1 MSGGGGSRLF
11 SPYALGGLTLENRIV
26 IAPMCQYSA
35 TEGTPGDWH
44 MMHLGQLA
52 ISGAGLLILEATAVT
67 PEGRITPGDL
77 GLYDDANEAGL
88 EHILTAIRG
97 FAPSMRI
104 GMQVAHA
111 GRKASCQAP
120 WAGGRQ
126 IPASRP
132 DGWRCVAPSPL
143 GFAPTDETPDVLDE
157 VGIAAIVEAFAATAR
172 RAARLG
178 LELLEIHAAHGYLLH
193 QFLSPLANTR
203 TDRYGGSRENRMR
216 FPLAVY
222 DAVRAAFPAERPVGV
237 RVSATDWVEA
247 GWDLDETVA
256 FAKVLQARGC
266 AYIHVST
273 GGLSPEQKIPV
284 GPKYQVPFAARI
296 RAETAMPTMT
306 VGLITDPHE
315 AEAIVAGG
323 EADLVSLARGM
334 LYDPRWPWHAAAA
347 LGARVHAPSQYLRS
361 QPHGLRDLFEPA

>member
-1 MSGGGGSRLF
+1 MSGAGGPHLF
-11 SPYALGGLTLENRIV
+11 SPYRLGGLTLENRIV

-35 TEGTPGDWH
+35 TDGTPGEWH
-44 MMHLGQLA
+44 LMHLGQLA
-52 ISGAGLLILEATAVT
+52 ISGAALLILEATAVT

-88 EHILTAIRG
+88 ERILKAIRG
-97 FAPSMRI
+97 FAPGIRI
-104 GMQVAHA
+104 GMQISHA
-111 GRKASCQAP
+111 GRKASCRAP
-120 WAGGRQ
+120 WDGGAQ
-126 IPASRP
+126 IPSSRP
-132 DGWRCVAPSPL
+132 EGWRPVAPSAL
-143 GFAPTDETPDVLDE
+143 GFAPTDEAPEMLDE
-157 VGIAAIVEAFAATAR
+157 AGIEAIIEAFVRTAR

-178 LELLEIHAAHGYLLH
+178 IDLLEVHAAHGYLMH
-193 QFLSPLANTR
+193 EFLSPLANTR
-203 TDRYGGSRENRMR
+203 TDRYGGSLENRMR
-216 FPLAVY
+216 LPLAVY

-237 RVSATDWVEA
+237 RVSATDWVPG

-256 FAKVLQARGC
+256 FANALQARGC
-266 AYIHVST
+266 AFIHVST

-334 LYDPRWPWHAAAA
+334 LYDPRWPWHAAAV
-347 LGARVHAPSQYLRS
+347 LGGRVRAPNQYLRS
-361 QPHGLRDLFEPA
+361 QPRGLADLFATG

>member
-1 MSGGGGSRLF
+1 MTGGGTTSHLF
-11 SPYALGGLTLENRIV
+11 SPYRLGDLAVENRIV
-26 IAPMCQYSA
+26 VAPMCQYSA
-35 TEGTPGDWH
+35 VDGTPGDWH

-88 EHILTAIRG
+88 ARILAAMRR

-111 GRKASCQAP
+111 GRKASCKAP
-120 WAGGRQ
+120 WHGGSQ
-126 IPASRP
+126 IPASQP
-132 DGWRCVAPSPL
+132 DGWRCVAPSAL
-143 GFAPTDETPDVLDE
+143 GYAPTDEAPDALDE
-157 VGIAAIVEAFAATAR
+157 AGIDAIIQAFAATAR

-193 QFLSPLANTR
+193 AFLSPLANRR
-203 TDRYGGSRENRMR
+203 TDGYGGSLANRMR
-216 FPLAVY
+216 VPLAVY

-237 RVSATDWVEA
+237 RVSATDWEKG
-247 GWDLDETVA
+247 GWDIDETVE
-256 FAKVLQARGC
+256 FAKALQARGC
-266 AYIHVST
+266 AFIHVST
-273 GGLSPEQKIPV
+273 GGLSPEQAIPV

-315 AEAIVAGG
+315 AEAIIAGG

-347 LGARVHAPSQYLRS
+347 LGARVHAPDQYLRS
-361 QPHGLRDLFEPA
+361 QPHGLRDLFEP

>member
-1 MSGGGGSRLF
+1 MSGGGPHLF
-11 SPYALGGLTLENRIV
+11 SPFGLGDLMLENRIV

-35 TEGTPGDWH
+35 TGGTPGDWH

-88 EHILTAIRG
+88 KRILGALRG
-97 FAPSMRI
+97 FAPSMCI

-111 GRKASCQAP
+111 GRKASCEAP
-120 WAGGRQ
+120 WEGGTQ

-132 DGWRCVAPSPL
+132 EGWRCVAPSAL
-143 GFAPTDETPDVLDE
+143 GFAPTDEAPDVLDE
-157 VGIAAIVEAFAATAR
+157 KGIAATVEAFAATAR

-193 QFLSPLANTR
+193 EFLSPLANTR
-203 TDRYGGSRENRMR
+203 TDRYGGSLENRMR

-237 RVSATDWVEA
+237 RVSATDWVEG
-247 GWDLDETVA
+247 GWDLDETVT
-256 FAKVLQARGC
+256 FAKALQDRGC

-284 GPKYQVPFAARI
+284 GPKYQVRFAARI

-315 AEAIVAGG
+315 AEAIIAGG

-347 LGARVHAPSQYLRS
+347 LGARVHAPNQYLRS

>member
-1 MSGGGGSRLF
+1 MSGTGGPHLF
-11 SPYALGGLTLENRIV
+11 SPYQLGGLTLENRIV

-35 TEGTPGDWH
+35 VDGTPGEWH
-44 MMHLGQLA
+44 LMHLGQLA
-52 ISGAGLLILEATAVT
+52 ISGAALLILEATAVT

-88 EHILTAIRG
+88 KRILTAIRG
-97 FAPSMRI
+97 FAPSIRI

-111 GRKASCQAP
+111 GRKASCRAP
-120 WAGGRQ
+120 WDGGAQ
-126 IPASRP
+126 IPASQP
-132 DGWRCVAPSPL
+132 EGWRCVAPSAI
-143 GFAPTDETPDVLDE
+143 GFAPTDEAPEMLDE
-157 VGIAAIVEAFAATAR
+157 AGIAMIVEAFAATAR

-178 LELLEIHAAHGYLLH
+178 LELLEVHAAHGYLLH

-203 TDRYGGSRENRMR
+203 TDRYGGSLENRMR
-216 FPLAVY
+216 LPLAVY

-237 RVSATDWVEA
+237 RVSATDWVP
-247 GWDLDETVA
+247 GGLDLEETVA
-256 FAKVLQARGC
+256 FAKALQTRGC
-266 AYIHVST
+266 AFIHVST

-347 LGARVHAPSQYLRS
+347 LGARVRAPSQYLRS
-361 QPHGLRDLFEPA
+361 QPHGLADLFAAG